1 MNKNYYNELLNIKS
15 KINYIIKNLDLNN
28 ISFDKKCIKMFESK
42 ILCSNINNLDDN
54 IIYKTLNSFIIKKNN
69 NLYCYNNKCYKQLST
84 NKDETIYSNNEFYV
98 KITSNNIVFIDNEF
112 KRKHIYFPFTINDI
126 IIKQNCIIIIGVNNI
141 ILINNKHIYKLVEY
155 EIVDLYNFIL
165 FYSTKNSILINNNGY
180 IVNSKINNVN
190 VKIILDSINR
200 FGNIKNL
207 IECYANEKMNQIY

>member
-1 MNKNYYNELLNIKS
+1 MNQIQTP
-15 KINYIIKNLDLNN
+15 D
-28 ISFDKKCIKMFESK
+28 
-42 ILCSNINNLDDN
+42 
-54 IIYKTLNSFIIKKNN
+54 
-69 NLYCYNNKCYKQLST
+69 KCYKQLST

-207 IECYANEKMNQIY
+207 IECYANEK

>member
-112 KRKHIYFPFTINDI
+112 KTKYIRVPFTINNVM
-126 IIKQNCIIIIGVNNI
+126 IKNNLIIIIGENNN
-141 ILINNKHIYKLVEY
+141 ILINKFTIYDFVEY

-207 IECYANEKMNQIY
+207 IECYANEK